1 MHTGVR
7 IGRAGARAPEYRFRR
22 CGVPDF
28 DQLRMALPGSPN
40 GKMYCAPTSA
50 IDWMAYIADRGS
62 PQVMPGPGMAGND
75 VAIDQAITSMGAFMS
90 TDPIKGT
97 DGDDAVAA
105 IRDWFDLSYG
115 GRGGDFF
122 TVWGYWRAGEE
133 TIDGVTHY
141 HYPGARQLAGT
152 AAMGWLIAP
161 NIGWYKFQDGHMV
174 RDGGH
179 VVALASAE
187 PDLWTHVGAYT
198 LGFADPAT
206 DDGNA
211 NRQGV
216 FTVDPVPARP
226 TQISTDPSR
235 IAHLDKL
242 WAPGYSTGYL
252 EGGYVISHKFGL
264 LPDPAEPGRRMT
276 LTRAV
281 QLDEGP
287 GDRVIETLDGHVL
300 DIALGADGVSTT
312 AVLDDGRLALDRQRR
327 RDRHHRRHDPGR
339 DRPGRRRRLPHRGHR
354 QRRAGHDPGPPP
366 QPRGHRG
373 DPRRNGPGVQ
383 PAPVLIRDL
392 RRRAPGARRHRG
404 DPGQPRQAP
413 PPSPQA

>member
-1 MHTGVR
+1 
-7 IGRAGARAPEYRFRR
+7 
-22 CGVPDF
+22 
-28 DQLRMALPGSPN
+28 
-40 GKMYCAPTSA
+40 
-50 IDWMAYIADRGS
+50 
-62 PQVMPGPGMAGND
+62 
-75 VAIDQAITSMGAFMS
+75 MS
-90 TDPIKGT
+90 TDPVEGT

-133 TIDGVTHY
+133 TIEGVTHY

-161 NIGWYKFQDGHMV
+161 NIGWYRFEDGHMV

-226 TQISTDPSR
+226 TQISTDPSPDR
-235 IAHLDKL
+235 
-242 WAPGYSTGYL
+242 APGQVVGDRATPRATWRAGTS
-252 EGGYVISHKFGL
+252 SRHKFGL
-264 LPDPAEPGRRMT
+264 LPDPS
-276 LTRAV
+276 RA
-281 QLDEGP
+281 GS
-287 GDRVIETLDGHVL
+287 
-300 DIALGADGVSTT
+300 A
-312 AVLDDGRLALDRQRR
+312 
-327 RDRHHRRHDPGR
+327 HDPARERCSSTR
-339 DRPGRRRRLPHRGHR
+339 D
-354 QRRAGHDPGPPP
+354 
-366 QPRGHRG
+366 
-373 DPRRNGPGVQ
+373 
-383 PAPVLIRDL
+383 PAT
-392 RRRAPGARRHRG
+392 G
-404 DPGQPRQAP
+404 
-413 PPSPQA
+413 